1 MAAIRGTSG
10 VLQLDNLANT
20 KTTLA
25 ELTSFTLDTTLDTLE
40 TSSMSDNARTYTH
53 GLTTFTISGDF
64 ILEGGAETEQYES
77 IEALGFATGDFTNND
92 PSAGFELYPEG
103 GVSPEVS
110 GSIKITGTCIITGM
124 SITSSFDGI
133 VTASF
138 TAQGTGG
145 LTYTQIS

>member
-10 VLQLDNLANT
+10 VLQLDNASDS

-40 TSSMSDNARTYTH
+40 TSSMGDDARTYTH
-53 GLTTFTISGDF
+53 GLTTFTLSGDF
-64 ILEGGAETEQYES
+64 ILEDGASDDEQYAT
-77 IEALGFATGDFTNND
+77 IAALGFASGDFTTND
-92 PSAGFELYPEG
+92 PSAGFDLYPEG
-103 GVSPEVS
+103 GPT
-110 GSIKITGTCIITGM
+110 GTGNIKISGTCIITGM

-145 LTYTQIS
+145 LTYTQIA

>member
-40 TSSMSDNARTYTH
+40 TSSMGDDARTYTH

-64 ILEGGAETEQYES
+64 ILEDGASDDEQYTS

-92 PSAGFELYPEG
+92 PSAAFDLYPEG
-103 GVSPEVS
+103 GPA
-110 GSIKITGTCIITGM
+110 GTGKIKISGTCIITGM

-145 LTYTQIS
+145 LTYAQIA

>member
-10 VLQLDNLANT
+10 VLKLAT
-20 KTTLA
+20 VDVA

-40 TSSMSDNARTYTH
+40 TSAMGDDARTYTH

-64 ILEGGAETEQYES
+64 ILEDGASDDEQYAS
-77 IEALGFATGDFTNND
+77 ITALGFATGDFSTND
-92 PSAGFELYPEG
+92 PAAAFELYPEG
-103 GVSPEVS
+103 DTGS
-110 GSIKITGTCIITGM
+110 GKIKITGNCVITGM

-145 LTYTQIS
+145 LTYTQIT